1 MASLSQ
7 DTNEFSLEKIV
18 HNTMHLYTSA
28 RGLQHEEDNP
38 SDSKAVAVT
47 RNNAVIGHY
56 NYCWTVLDWSEYTCA
71 HTIHYKD

>member
-7 DTNEFSLEKIV
+7 ETNEFSLEKIV
-18 HNTMHLYTSA
+18 CNTMYMYTSA

-38 SDSKAVAVT
+38 SDSRAVAAT

-56 NYCWTVLDWSEYTCA
+56 NYC
-71 HTIHYKD
+71 